1 MRGRT
6 LERVRK
12 LLAKAERTDNEHE
25 RAAFMAAASALMA
38 KYGIDSLDPER
49 PRQAPGDRIVT
60 VPGPWAREKAR
71 LVSLV
76 AQALRCRPLLI
87 GRGDGGH
94 RVHVF
99 GFTADLERAELLA
112 TSLLLQMATGLARV
126 RPPDRRRL
134 RAYRRSWLL
143 GFTDEVYRLL
153 REAETARRGAGARG
167 GHRARPR
174 GPARGG
180 RAGGG
185 GGLPAHPAQRAPHQR
200 QRLRRR
206 RGGGPPSR
214 PRPHPRPPPR
224 PPRTHLKA
232 AGGKH
237 ATRPSTQDHRCR
249 PRALSARGVR
259 TGLGP
264 QPRVGRRP
272 G

>member
-60 VPGPWAREKAR
+60 VPGPWAKEKAR

-87 GRGDGGH
+87 GGADGGH

-99 GFTADLERAELLA
+99 GFAADLERADLLA
-112 TSLLLQMATGLARV
+112 TSLLLQMASGLARV
-126 RPPDRRRL
+126 RPPGEVTAV

-153 REAETARRGAGARG
+153 REAENRAEAEAASVGTALVLADRHAEVE
-167 GHRARPR
+167 RAVAAAYPR
-174 GPARGG
+174 I
-180 RAGGG
+180 
-185 GGLPAHPAQRAPHQR
+185 
-200 QRLRRR
+200 RL
-206 RGGGPPSR
+206 SV
-214 PRPHPRPPPR
+214 
-224 PPRTHLKA
+224 PRTSGSGYGDGVA
-232 AGGKH
+232 AGRRADLGR
-237 ATRPSTQDHRCR
+237 TRVPGESTRE
-249 PRALSARGVR
+249 L
-259 TGLGP
+259 T
-264 QPRVGRRP
+264 
-272 G
+272 